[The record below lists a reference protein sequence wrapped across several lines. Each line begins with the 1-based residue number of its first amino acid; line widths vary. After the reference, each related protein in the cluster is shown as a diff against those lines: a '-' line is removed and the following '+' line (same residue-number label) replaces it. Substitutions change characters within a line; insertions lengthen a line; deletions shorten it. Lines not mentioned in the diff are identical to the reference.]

1 MRFCVCL
8 CVLLIS
14 ACTKNPATNKLD
26 FMVLDEVEEYQLG
39 RDSKN
44 TVSKSKFYKDL
55 KTQEYYRNLAEKVY
69 AVGERPDK
77 NFSFYF
83 LDDDVVNAAATP
95 GYMFLNRGLLPYIQD
110 EAALMGVLAH
120 EAGHINARHSAKK
133 VSFDVAKDWA
143 WGGVFALNRKIEQ
156 DAFNMSYSRSL
167 ENEADLLA
175 VRYLNKLEVPAE
187 NTVQNYQAFAKLD
200 ELNLKMHNLNENLK
214 AKKQSNHSILDS
226 HPIPES
232 RVSQIEEK
240 TKHHYLIEPYKQK
253 EFYNKINGLEYGY
266 SGKGKQEFE
275 FIESKGS
282 ILIKKNSLAGVYGFK
297 NTAYMKKQGLKVNLP
312 KLYQARIKTSDPL
325 AYNYQKD
332 VLVEI
337 FEQSD
342 DRYFTSLDLIAKM
355 LGLKAHA
362 KQRFMQDVRK
372 GKDTGYIKMLTADYA
387 DKLGESEELFSLK
400 KSSNWF
406 YDLFDINS
414 QYFYFYIKQLNNLDN
429 FGKHNS
435 YENNFRVIILSS
447 NSKKSFDEVMLDDIL
462 FIKDNLKQLSSK
474 EKAKIKPLA
483 IKTIKAKGDETVE
496 QLSQDNIPYINFNQE
511 WFKLI
516 NGLYDDYNA
525 DIKNGQW
532 LKLIPNPNKD
542 I

>member
-1 MRFCVCL
+1 
-8 CVLLIS
+8 
-14 ACTKNPATNKLD
+14 
-26 FMVLDEVEEYQLG
+26 
-39 RDSKN
+39 
-44 TVSKSKFYKDL
+44 
-55 KTQEYYRNLAEKVY
+55 
-69 AVGERPDK
+69 
-77 NFSFYF
+77 
-83 LDDDVVNAAATP
+83 
-95 GYMFLNRGLLPYIQD
+95 
-110 EAALMGVLAH
+110 
-120 EAGHINARHSAKK
+120 
-133 VSFDVAKDWA
+133 
-143 WGGVFALNRKIEQ
+143 
-156 DAFNMSYSRSL
+156 
-167 ENEADLLA
+167 
-175 VRYLNKLEVPAE
+175 
-187 NTVQNYQAFAKLD
+187 
-200 ELNLKMHNLNENLK
+200 
-214 AKKQSNHSILDS
+214 
-226 HPIPES
+226 
-232 RVSQIEEK
+232 
-240 TKHHYLIEPYKQK
+240 
-253 EFYNKINGLEYGY
+253 
-266 SGKGKQEFE
+266 
-275 FIESKGS
+275 
-282 ILIKKNSLAGVYGFK
+282 
-297 NTAYMKKQGLKVNLP
+297 
-312 KLYQARIKTSDPL
+312 PL

-342 DRYFTSLDLIAKM
+342 DRYFTSLDLIAKI

-362 KQRFMQDVRK
+362 KQRFIQDVRK
-372 GKDTGYIKMLTADYA
+372 SKDTGYIKMLTVDYA

-414 QYFYFYIKQLNNLDN
+414 QYFYFYIKQLNSLDN

-462 FIKDNLKQLSSK
+462 FIKDNLKQISSK

-483 IKTIKAKGDETVE
+483 IKTIKAKGDETIE